1 MVLRT
6 KFIYE
11 ICKVLRMITG
21 LYSHFLPSSFNIE
34 REYRH
39 YGIYPFTSTEEKN
52 EVKKNAKIF
61 TKLTAS
67 WWVDG
72 LALSFPN
79 VLLICISGMP
89 YCHFFLRTIK
99 IQRQRCRPL
108 SCSHGIGF
116 LLMVLQCQ
124 NLTCFIINAAP
135 PRSHVLESLQSI
147 ERSQDLVAGFGLSV

>member
-61 TKLTAS
+61 TKLTMKI
-67 WWVDG
+67 
-72 LALSFPN
+72 
-79 VLLICISGMP
+79 LL
-89 YCHFFLRTIK
+89 
-99 IQRQRCRPL
+99 
-108 SCSHGIGF
+108 
-116 LLMVLQCQ
+116 LL
-124 NLTCFIINAAP
+124 FS
-135 PRSHVLESLQSI
+135 RSVMSDSL
-147 ERSQDLVAGFGLSV
+147 